1 MHSEH
6 NSTVHSKKYIDE
18 SKYVLTEGTRH
29 HAVPFFDEI
38 SDRIDFK
45 IHRNRPQKPLSAT
58 RHSPRVPSFNPTDL
72 RSSSTSKHKLIPKG
86 KPEEPTYNYTI
97 KYKHSQ
103 CSQLR

>member
-1 MHSEH
+1 
-6 NSTVHSKKYIDE
+6 
-18 SKYVLTEGTRH
+18 
-29 HAVPFFDEI
+29 
-38 SDRIDFK
+38 
-45 IHRNRPQKPLSAT
+45 
-58 RHSPRVPSFNPTDL
+58 VPSFNPTDL